1 MLQSVPSGIEANVM
15 TVKKMLAVYQD
26 PRFDT
31 FKPLLLTETAKDMAK
46 LVKGGVDLTGIGINL
61 GILAYRDGMKMLM
74 NGVAVDKTEADA
86 LRFLTHKAHLKVV
99 VQENPTDTPQ
109 NIEPFLDQLTV

>member
-1 MLQSVPSGIEANVM
+1 MDIRLARIGSRLLPKQVASGWVKVTMPNRILIVSNRVVKDHLYQTLMLQSVPSGIEANVM

-46 LVKGGVDLTGIGINL
+46 LVK
-61 GILAYRDGMKMLM
+61 A
-74 NGVAVDKTEADA
+74 A
-86 LRFLTHKAHLKVV
+86 L
-99 VQENPTDTPQ
+99 
-109 NIEPFLDQLTV
+109 I